1 MREVGPF
8 CGTQRPSPQRIMA
21 AKSQNKALRPILFF
35 GNGRV
40 EWIPRPGDR
49 ECGYRRDE
57 TESLSPK
64 DQVRVARG
72 LVRESGVR
80 PGKCTVLLGGKQVQ
94 TRTFSLGQVPS
105 KETRSILRRKA
116 ANLLEVE
123 VHQVVFNAMPLANNE
138 GETDQR
144 WLVSAMRL
152 EDLRSLQLQLI
163 KDGFR
168 PKRFLFARQA
178 MLRTAESY
186 LSTGADDEA
195 WVIAGV
201 EDAGVAISLVAGGEL
216 VQQSFVPGRFE
227 AHSAMAASVL
237 QEMRGF
243 ESYWRR
249 FSRGGAIDDLFVAGL
264 THEEAEPF
272 ELACKAALP
281 NSEFLAVGGEEGEPF
296 EETRAAYLATCA
308 AGEGPEGDFTLP
320 MPVQRR
326 WVATTVLGMLL
337 LGVWGGSW
345 FQGRFAQKANRLSTT
360 TAALSVD
367 VPDLD
372 VIQSDLSAIQSRR
385 SEVEQR
391 SQLATQIGTAGIE
404 LSEWMEL
411 VRSAFAGHAV
421 LESVHFDDGGG
432 EMSFSATGRVA
443 VDPAIST
450 PALAAI
456 DAALSD
462 HPKIRSFKLRLPA
475 TVQGTRSGLP
485 GLEFRITGAI
495 GTPPVQEETP

>member
-1 MREVGPF
+1 ML
-8 CGTQRPSPQRIMA
+8 PQRIMA
-21 AKSQNKALRPILFF
+21 SKSQNKSLRPILYF

-40 EWIPRPGDR
+40 EWIPRPGEDD
-49 ECGYRRDE
+49 CGYRRDE

-80 PGKCTVLLGGKQVQ
+80 PGKCTVLLGGKQVK
-94 TRTFSLGQVPS
+94 TRTFSLGQVPA
-105 KETRSILRRKA
+105 KEWRSILRRKA

-123 VHQVVFNAMPLANNE
+123 AHQVVFTALPLVNNE
-138 GETDQR
+138 GESDLR

-152 EDLRSLQLQLI
+152 DDLRSLQLHLL

-186 LSTGADDEA
+186 LSTGSEDEA

-216 VQQSFVPGRFE
+216 VQQSFVPGQFE
-227 AHSAMAASVL
+227 AQSAMAASVL

-264 THEEAEPF
+264 THDEAEQF

-281 NSEFLAVGGEEGEPF
+281 NSEFLAVGGEQGAPV
-296 EETRAAYLATCA
+296 EETRSAYLATCA
-308 AGEGPEGDFTLP
+308 AGEGPEGDLTLP
-320 MPVQRR
+320 MPVQRG
-326 WVATTVLGMLL
+326 WVAAAVVAMLALGL
-337 LGVWGGSW
+337 WGGNLVQERYAERADWHAAS
-345 FQGRFAQKANRLSTT
+345 AASLSTRVPE
-360 TAALSVD
+360 LESIQVD
-367 VPDLD
+367 LN
-372 VIQSDLSAIQSRR
+372 AIQSRR
-385 SEVEQR
+385 DEVQQR
-391 SQLATQIGTAGIE
+391 RKLARAVGTAGLE
-404 LSEWMEL
+404 LSEWVQLTRE
-411 VRSAFAGHAV
+411 AFEGHAL
-421 LESVHFDDGGG
+421 LESLHVDDGGG

-443 VDPAIST
+443 SDPSVST

-456 DAALSD
+456 DAALGQ
-462 HPKIRSFKLRLPA
+462 HPHIRMFKLRLPS
-475 TVQGTRSGLP
+475 TVQSGRAGLP

-495 GTPPVQEETP
+495 GEQPAEDEVQ